1 MHQCTCSFALSTIL
15 LVERVNLCKP
25 CIICM
30 LLCSWFQKGPYALD
44 FWKIMPVI
52 ITSLFDK
59 VVDLQRVTSLKKR
72 LHCRCFPESFNKYLR
87 KPFLQNTCFL
97 LVLFLIYSGFR
108 SSRWQMF
115 FKMVVLKNFSIFTG
129 KHLCW
134 NLFLIKLQK

>member
-97 LVLFLIYSGFR
+97 SFYFWFILASEAAVGRCSSKWLFLKISQYSQENTCVETSF
-108 SSRWQMF
+108 
-115 FKMVVLKNFSIFTG
+115 
-129 KHLCW
+129 
-134 NLFLIKLQK
+134 